1 MDNIQGNIYLT
12 GFMGSGKT
20 AVGQKLA
27 GLLKRGFV
35 DLDER
40 IVNRLGM
47 PISQAFSDL
56 GEEAFRKAETSELR
70 KQSHNQR
77 RVVATGGGLPVSRE
91 NRDLMRK
98 SGMILHLSADL
109 ETCRSRLS
117 AEDVAGRPL
126 WSDSE
131 AVSRL
136 WHQRQ
141 EAYSDCDLRIPTGG
155 LDISEVCRLIG
166 GRLFPQKTTMV
177 SQGGRENPVIET
189 WRGEE
194 ILGQYTTGRKVVL
207 VTDSN
212 VAKLHLK
219 RYQKALGN
227 PLTVTMAPGDRSKT
241 FKGARPIYQAMYTA
255 RMGRGDLLV
264 GLGGGMVTDLAAWV
278 AGTYMRGMDF
288 VLVSTS
294 LVGCV
299 DAAVGG
305 KAAVNL
311 GRVKNLVGLFTHP
324 KAVILDLLSLGSL
337 PRKQLAE
344 GLVEAYKTGLVYAPE
359 LFELIDSGIGPL
371 LRGDLPLVAEVARLS
386 ARAKARIVSQDFKEG
401 GIRRILNLGH
411 TYGHA
416 LEGYNNF
423 KFSHGQSVAAG
434 LMVAAAICLER
445 GYIDH
450 ALYARVQKTMA
461 KLLPKKLIWPPMD
474 QAWNFML
481 GDKKNRHGKV
491 IYVLFKGVGD
501 SLVVDDVER
510 DQVERAVKQVR
521 SEL

>member
-1 MDNIQGNIYLT
+1 MDNLQGNIYLT
-12 GFMGSGKT
+12 GFMGSGKS
-20 AVGQKLA
+20 AVGQTLA
-27 GLLKRGFV
+27 KLLKRRFV

-47 PISQAFSDL
+47 PISQAFTEL
-56 GEEAFRKAETSELR
+56 GEEAFRRAETSELR
-70 KQSHNQR
+70 KQTHNQR
-77 RVVATGGGLPVSRE
+77 RIVGTGGGLPVNPKNRE
-91 NRDLMRK
+91 LMK
-98 SGMILHLSADL
+98 QSGMIVHLAADL
-109 ETCRSRLS
+109 ETCRQRLG
-117 AEDVAGRPL
+117 ADEVAKRPL
-126 WSDSE
+126 WGDAKAVE
-131 AVSRL
+131 AL
-136 WHQRQ
+136 WRDRQ
-141 EAYSDCDLRIPTGG
+141 EAYADCALKVESGGQDVEAICHRIGE
-155 LDISEVCRLIG
+155 L
-166 GRLFPQKTTMV
+166 LFPQKTTMV
-177 SQGGRENPVIET
+177 SLGGVDSPVIEA

-194 ILGQYTTGRKVVL
+194 LLSKYTEGRKVVL
-207 VTDSN
+207 VTDRN
-212 VAKLHLK
+212 VSRLHLK
-219 RYQKALGN
+219 RYQEALGN

-278 AGTYMRGMDF
+278 AGTYMRGIEF

-311 GRVKNLVGLFTHP
+311 GRVKNLVGLFTLP
-324 KAVILDLLSLGSL
+324 QAVILDLLSLGTL
-337 PRKQLAE
+337 PRKQIAE

-359 LFELIDSGIGPL
+359 LFELIDQNMNPL

-386 ARAKARIVSQDFKEG
+386 AQAKAHVVSQDFREG

-434 LMVAAAICLER
+434 LLVAAAICVER
-445 GYIDH
+445 GYIDE
-450 ALYARVQKTMA
+450 ALYERIQQTMA
-461 KLLPKKLIWPPMD
+461 RLLPKKLVWPPMED
-474 QAWNFML
+474 AWNIML
-481 GDKKNRHGKV
+481 GDKKNQGGKV
-491 IYVLFKGVGD
+491 IYVLIKDVGD

-510 DQVERAVKQVR
+510 GQVERAVARVR